1 MSLFS
6 NTLSFSLSARSL
18 VVGED
23 VLDVGGVDE
32 VGVDE
37 VGVDEVGVDEV
48 GVDVV
53 GVNKVVLRVSSD
65 TEELKRGAVCYIKK
79 TLK

>member
-1 MSLFS
+1 MNETWMSLFS

-32 VGVDE
+32 VGVD
-37 VGVDEVGVDEV
+37 
-48 GVDVV
+48 VV
-53 GVNKVVLRVSSD
+53 GVNTVVLRVSSD
-65 TEELKRGAVCYIKK
+65 TEELKRGAVCYIKT

>member
-1 MSLFS
+1 MNETWMSLFS

-23 VLDVGGVDE
+23 VLDVG
-32 VGVDE
+32 
-37 VGVDEVGVDEV
+37 GVDEV

>member
-32 VGVDE
+32 VGVD
-37 VGVDEVGVDEV
+37 
-48 GVDVV
+48 VV
-53 GVNKVVLRVSSD
+53 GVNKVVLRVSSN

>member
-23 VLDVGGVDE
+23 VLDVG
-32 VGVDE
+32 GVDE

>member
-23 VLDVGGVDE
+23 VLDVG
-32 VGVDE
+32 
-37 VGVDEVGVDEV
+37 GVDEV